1 MDPSEEN
8 DWGIAESDREAS
20 QSSHTTLGRD
30 VDFAASDQHD
40 GDLFVKQEGYT
51 DRFVLDAPGSDCES
65 GYESLSDSEYSDDG
79 SESEMREEG
88 HQVTPKPTTNLKPQ
102 KRKRAPR
109 RKNARDYVERVVND
123 KILRSLR
130 NEVRKELAKKRPI
143 SHELLDIVPPK
154 AKRPRRTR
162 EMNSNAMP
170 TTSHPPEASQDAIK
184 APSICLPLSKMTKV
198 SSAARQRDIS
208 QRKNTGNDN
217 RRSGTQGRDVN
228 EGRKVFG
235 HGMIESYTDLANNS
249 RRYGLKGMVKST
261 KLIEWQL
268 TPAAWMVKR
277 ENGLAPPYGGVL
289 ADQMGMGKTMVSLAC
304 IVGNPPTN
312 ASSDGFSGAT
322 LIIAPKEV
330 VARQWQQEISA
341 HVECIGPKEVYY
353 YKRKIHAAS
362 GGDISRYKIVITT
375 YQELVLSLPS
385 DQVMRKLKKDFFNA
399 CNFLTT
405 KNIWLLSATPLIDKA
420 DKETFSIV
428 KTLRVENMKT
438 KEDFKAAFPESS
450 TQLDAL
456 MYVCTYRRTEKDE
469 FLGEPILRNMAPFKT
484 EVRWVELSKQERLA
498 YDLMT
503 EAYGKSEDKE
513 ISKKL
518 KSIRTTRQRQF
529 ISHPYGIEK
538 GLRTELAPE
547 LLEHMFNSLG
557 VFSDGVAGD
566 GVPMGQQLSL
576 RSLIRY
582 THNEA
587 TMSFNK
593 CGICGIGSIEEPQII
608 DTFVP
613 QCNHVFCR
621 DCLRDTWQFKAKEG
635 VCQQKGCKTDYD
647 KEVDVRMV
655 MTLATKEAE
664 CDRLDETE
672 AAADPSSSA
681 QTLSS
686 GRGLKRKKTVGKP
699 SQVARERQMR
709 AFINKKYGADFNG
722 VLPKLAD
729 EGISFIKQGMREN
742 EGKMPL
748 GTKLTVAMNLIVQ
761 YQQERIKVWDKND
774 INQRRYEIQSPKTI
788 VFHEFTKTAV
798 ALGIALNA
806 KDITFVYLN
815 GGLTETQKKKAIDAF
830 QENKDIK
837 VLIASFR
844 IGGQALNLTCAS
856 KIIRIDS
863 WWNESAEKQAD
874 GRVHRVGQ
882 MQVASSVDIK
892 VKDTVDDR
900 ICELQAAKS
909 EKIDHC
915 LQDDGHSIQL
925 FSELELIKL
934 TAPQRYKELVELQ
947 LGVIREED
955 AAERIW
961 VPS

>member
-1 MDPSEEN
+1 MDPSEESYR
-8 DWGIAESDREAS
+8 ATAKRDREIS
-20 QSSHTTLGRD
+20 PSSHTTT
-30 VDFAASDQHD
+30 ASDQHCE
-40 GDLFVKQEGYT
+40 DLFVEQEGYT
-51 DRFVLDAPGSDCES
+51 DRFLLDAPHSDSES
-65 GYESLSDSEYSDDG
+65 GYDSLSDDEYSDDG
-79 SESEMREEG
+79 SEPEMREEG
-88 HQVTPKPTTNLKPQ
+88 HQVTLKPTVNPKSQ
-102 KRKRAPR
+102 QRKRAPR

-130 NEVRKELAKKRPI
+130 NQIRKELAKKRPI
-143 SHELLDIVPPK
+143 SYEALDIVPPK
-154 AKRPRRTR
+154 AKKPRRTR
-162 EMNSNAMP
+162 EMDSKVMS
-170 TTSHPPEASQDAIK
+170 TTSHPPEGSHYASET
-184 APSICLPLSKMTKV
+184 PSIRLPLSEMTKV
-198 SSAARQRDIS
+198 SNAARQKDIS
-208 QRKNTGNDN
+208 LRRNTGSDI
-217 RRSGTQGRDVN
+217 RRSGTQSRDIA
-228 EGRKVFG
+228 EAIKVFG
-235 HGMIESYTDLANNS
+235 HGKIECYTDLVNNS
-249 RRYGLKGMVKST
+249 RRYGLKGMAKST

-304 IVGNPPTN
+304 IVGNPPQD
-312 ASSDGFSGAT
+312 ASPDGFSGAT

-341 HVECIGPKEVYY
+341 HVECIGPKEVYF
-353 YKRKIHAAS
+353 YKRNNHATS

-385 DQVMRKLKKDFFNA
+385 DQVMADLKKDYEEDEDFGKAFREVA
-399 CNFLTT
+399 GEVFQVRWYRVILDEAHEI
-405 KNIWLLSATPLIDKA
+405 KNTNT
-420 DKETFSIV
+420 KETFSIV

-438 KEDFKAAFPESS
+438 KENFKGAFPESS
-450 TQLDAL
+450 IQLDAL
-456 MYVCTYRRTEKDE
+456 MTEEDE
-469 FLGEPILRNMAPFKT
+469 FLGEPILKNMMPFET
-484 EVRWVELSKQERLA
+484 EVRWVQLSKQERLT
-498 YDLMT
+498 YDSLMT
-503 EAYGKSEDKE
+503 EAYGKSEDKK
-513 ISKKL
+513 IRKKL

-538 GLRTELAPE
+538 GLRTELAPD

-557 VFSDGVAGD
+557 VVNDGMAGD
-566 GVPMGQQLSL
+566 DVPTGQELSL
-576 RSLIRY
+576 QSLVRY

-587 TMSFNK
+587 MMSVNT
-593 CGICGIGSIEEPQII
+593 CGICGTKSIQEPHII
-608 DTFVP
+608 DT
-613 QCNHVFCR
+613 
-621 DCLRDTWQFKAKEG
+621 FKAKEG
-635 VCQQKGCKTDYD
+635 VCQQKGCKSAYE
-647 KEVDVRMV
+647 KEIDVRRV

-672 AAADPSSSA
+672 AAAHASSSV
-681 QTLSS
+681 QTPSS

-699 SQVARERQMR
+699 SQAAREKQKR

-722 VLPKLAD
+722 ALPKLSD
-729 EGISFIKQGMREN
+729 EGLSFIKQGMREN
-742 EGKMPL
+742 DGAMPL
-748 GTKLTVAMNLIVQ
+748 GTKLNVAINLIVQ
-761 YQQERIKVWDKND
+761 YQQERIKVWDKDD
-774 INQRRYEIQSPKTI
+774 ITQRKYEIQSPKTI

-806 KDITFVYLN
+806 LGITFVYLN
-815 GGLTETQKKKAIDAF
+815 GGLTETQKKKAIEAF

-892 VKDTVDDR
+892 VKDTIDDR
-900 ICELQAAKS
+900 IREIQAGKS

-915 LQDDGHSIQL
+915 LQDDGHSIPL

-934 TAPQRYKELVELQ
+934 TAPQRYKELVQLQ
-947 LGVIREED
+947 LDIIKEED
-955 AAERIW
+955 VAERIG
-961 VPS
+961 VQS

>member
-130 NEVRKELAKKRPI
+130 NE
-143 SHELLDIVPPK
+143 
-154 AKRPRRTR
+154 
-162 EMNSNAMP
+162 
-170 TTSHPPEASQDAIK
+170 
-184 APSICLPLSKMTKV
+184 
-198 SSAARQRDIS
+198 
-208 QRKNTGNDN
+208 RKNTGNDN

-385 DQVMRKLKKDFFNA
+385 DQVMRKLKKDCEEGEDFEKAFREVAGEVFSVRWYRVILDEAHEIKNTNTKVFNA

-469 FLGEPILRNMAPFKT
+469 FLGEPILRNMMPFKT

-518 KSIRTTRQRQF
+518 KSIRTTRQRHF

-593 CGICGIGSIEEPQII
+593 CGICGTGSIEEPQII
-608 DTFVP
+608 DT
-613 QCNHVFCR
+613 CNHVFCR

-761 YQQERIKVWDKND
+761 YQQERIRVWDKND